1 MQHQRISSA
10 LYCEIALL
18 VIGSY
23 PQDDS
28 LTNLLLTN
36 IYRDLIE
43 LYLQTCFSSFK
54 RIFDF
59 WAIFNDF
66 SDIISRNTINYN
78 ICKLFNCRRNY
89 FNYNKFNII
98 DAILIVNYR
107 MSFSKLILKYLL
119 IERSTYETYLMT
131 KT

>member
-59 WAIFNDF
+59 
-66 SDIISRNTINYN
+66 
-78 ICKLFNCRRNY
+78 
-89 FNYNKFNII
+89 
-98 DAILIVNYR
+98 
-107 MSFSKLILKYLL
+107 
-119 IERSTYETYLMT
+119 
-131 KT
+131 